1 MTKHTHIDND
11 PIFLLRGEDDEI
23 YYIDDIEM
31 INTLEAKVRSMK
43 GQNED
48 EITEQLL
55 IIVNP
60 DKYGK
65 R

>member
-1 MTKHTHIDND
+1 MTNKKHIDND
-11 PIFLLRGEDDEI
+11 PIFLLRGDDDEI

-31 INTLEAKVRSMK
+31 INTMEAKVRSMK